1 MGSIREIIILFVQI
15 ALAFTAIQVYLQI
28 NKMWK
33 RKHEREVAD
42 SQSISG
48 LTIQIMSCLLSIC
61 YYVYAAPE
69 RDILSAID
77 TSFFLLQAI
86 VLMLISTGLWVKGQ
100 EKLRFWQLVKKAL
113 KLERKEANY
122 LIKKFFKPTNATI
135 IISILHQIAMIDDYL
150 DPKEEELI
158 QAFAKEWNIEY
169 SAASLNLERLGG
181 KESNFM
187 RLRRSVEEYLA
198 SEPEKEQAAQLRDM
212 MNALINADG
221 EVSPEEELMA
231 NELLGLIG
239 SYISGSSAPKTFD
252 VLIVPQKNEHHE
264 LIRQMMP
271 DAKNVEISGGI
282 AYSMGSFYS
291 HKYAEMMCHQY
302 RDVNLFTIVNNH
314 NV

>member
-1 MGSIREIIILFVQI
+1 
-15 ALAFTAIQVYLQI
+15 
-28 NKMWK
+28 
-33 RKHEREVAD
+33 
-42 SQSISG
+42 
-48 LTIQIMSCLLSIC
+48 
-61 YYVYAAPE
+61 
-69 RDILSAID
+69 
-77 TSFFLLQAI
+77 
-86 VLMLISTGLWVKGQ
+86 MLISTGLWVKSQ

-169 SAASLNLERLGG
+169 SSEKLNLERLDG

-187 RLRRSVEEYLA
+187 RLHRSVEEYLA

-231 NELLGLIG
+231 SELLGLIG
-239 SYISGSSAPKTFD
+239 SYISGSSSPVTFD
-252 VLIVPQKNEHHE
+252 VLIVPQKSEHHKI
-264 LIRQMMP
+264 IREMMP
-271 DAKNVEISGGI
+271 NALEVEISGGI
-282 AYSMGSFYS
+282 AFSMGFI
-291 HKYAEMMCHQY
+291 
-302 RDVNLFTIVNNH
+302 LLT
-314 NV
+314 